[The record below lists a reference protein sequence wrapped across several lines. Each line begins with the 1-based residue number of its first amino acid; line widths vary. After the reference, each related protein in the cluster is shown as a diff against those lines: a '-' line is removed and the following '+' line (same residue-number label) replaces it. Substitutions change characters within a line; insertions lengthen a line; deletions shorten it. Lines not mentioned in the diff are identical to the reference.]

1 MNDFEFQ
8 RYITIGQYLPT
19 GSAIH
24 RLDPRTRLVAGGL
37 LLIAVTAAPSLAGIG
52 LGLIALFLLTT
63 LARVPLR
70 YAIKGILAPLPFIL
84 LLVILQ
90 ILLGPEGEA
99 QPWILFGPIR
109 ITATSLI
116 NGARI
121 LLRFPALILAI
132 TLFSACT
139 ATTEA
144 VRGLDRLLHPLARIG
159 LPVQDFVLM
168 VQVSLHFLPLL
179 AQEAERIVK
188 SQASRGAEWG
198 TGRGGVLRRV
208 RQTLPI
214 LVPLFLVSLQRAEN
228 LALAMEARGY
238 QGQAGRT
245 SLITL
250 RFDRRDALALALVV
264 ALSVVILVV

>member
-1 MNDFEFQ
+1 VNDFEFQ
-8 RYITIGQYLPT
+8 RYITIGQYIPT

-24 RLDPRTRLVAGGL
+24 RLDPRTRLIAGGL
-37 LLIAVTAAPSLAGIG
+37 LLIAITAAANPAGIG
-52 LGLIALFLLTT
+52 LSLIVLLLLTA
-63 LARVPLR
+63 LARVSLK

-84 LLVILQ
+84 ILVALQ
-90 ILLGPEGEA
+90 VLLGPRGTEE
-99 QPWILFGPIR
+99 PWFILGPIH
-109 ITATSLI
+109 ISAI
-116 NGARI
+116 GVIDGAKI
-121 LLRFPALILAI
+121 LLRFPALILTI

-144 VRGLDRLLHPLARIG
+144 VRGLDSLLRPLARIG
-159 LPVQDFVLM
+159 LPVQDLVLM
-168 VQVSLHFLPLL
+168 IQVSLRFLPLL
-179 AQEAERIVK
+179 AREAERIAK

-214 LVPLFLVSLQRAEN
+214 LVPLFVVSLQRAEN

-238 QGQAGRT
+238 QGQTSRT

-250 RFDRRDALALALVV
+250 RFGRHDALALVLIT
-264 ALSVVILVV
+264 ALSAAILIV